1 VDCLRPQPD
10 AGVQEFVAYFTSSH
24 TALVLSER
32 GHFVLKGKLHCRL
45 ASVLDR
51 RPLYRR
57 RHRGESRGR
66 DNACRGVVW
75 LRTLGKED
83 IPPDRAAFWHV
94 LGLEPHLAES
104 RMKETTVSVTKF
116 GTVPIRPFASALAAL
131 KEEWT
136 KNSGE

>member
-1 VDCLRPQPD
+1 MTQTLQNELPCGAILGGLPEPQPD

-32 GHFVLKGKLHCRL
+32 GHHVLNGKLHCRL

-66 DNACRGVVW
+66 DNACRGVLW
-75 LRTLGKED
+75 LMTL
-83 IPPDRAAFWHV
+83 R
-94 LGLEPHLAES
+94 
-104 RMKETTVSVTKF
+104 
-116 GTVPIRPFASALAAL
+116 
-131 KEEWT
+131 KEELHH
-136 KNSGE
+136 